1 MSTIILLG
9 VALTLLLISFF
20 KNRKKTKKSII
31 VAKKMFTETVLN
43 VTGLLLFISLIL
55 ALIPDELIKN
65 LLGNSSMLLSGV
77 FGAMIGTVTIIP
89 AFVAFPLA
97 NSMMESGANLVAIAA
112 FITTLTMVG
121 FVTLPI
127 EIEHF
132 GKKFAFYRNG
142 LSFILA
148 LFVAFGMVIIL

>member
-1 MSTIILLG
+1 MGTIILMG

-20 KNRKKTKKSII
+20 KNRKKTKKSIM
-31 VAKKMFTETVLN
+31 VAKKMLFETILN
-43 VTGLLLFISLIL
+43 VTGLLLLISLVL
-55 ALIPDELIKN
+55 ALIPDELIKS
-65 LLGNSSMLLSGV
+65 LLGNSSMFLSGLY
-77 FGAMIGTVTIIP
+77 GAMIGTVTIIP

-97 NSMMESGANLVAIAA
+97 NSMMESGANFVAIAA

-148 LFVAFGMVIIL
+148 LFIAFGMVIIL